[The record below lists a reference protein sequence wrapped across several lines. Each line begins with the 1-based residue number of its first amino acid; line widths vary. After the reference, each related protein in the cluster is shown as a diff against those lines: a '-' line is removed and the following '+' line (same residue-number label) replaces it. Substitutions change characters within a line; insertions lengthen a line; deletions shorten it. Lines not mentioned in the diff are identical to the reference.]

1 MADPP
6 PDEGPVARARETL
19 GRDEIVRRLV
29 HASGTGLPA
38 LYLLGLATWRQVT
51 ALLVAGAAVALVL
64 EAVRLLVGL
73 DWRVYDRLTREY
85 EQDNVAGYA
94 LYFLSSAP
102 VAAVFEPR
110 VAVPAI
116 LMLTLAD
123 PFSGLLGSASADS
136 VKEGWVLAAVFAVAT
151 ALAVPFVPPVA
162 AVLGGLAA
170 TVADGVKPV
179 VAGYVLD
186 DNLTIP
192 PAAAVA
198 MTVGLELPTLLG

>member
-1 MADPP
+1 MTDTV
-6 PDEGPVARARETL
+6 PDGGPLARARETL
-19 GRDEIVRRLV
+19 GRDEVVRRLV

-51 ALLVAGAAVALVL
+51 VLFVVGAGVALAL
-64 EAVRLLVGL
+64 EAIRLVVGL
-73 DWRVYDRLTREY
+73 DWRIYDRLTREY

-102 VAAVFEPR
+102 VAAVFDPR

-123 PFSGLLGSASADS
+123 PFSGLLGSASAES
-136 VKEGWVLAAVFAVAT
+136 VKETWVLLAVFGVAT
-151 ALAVPFVPPVA
+151 LLAVPFVPPVA

-198 MTVGLELPTLLG
+198 MTVGLQFPPPG

>member
-1 MADPP
+1 MADGAP
-6 PDEGPVARARETL
+6 GRGTVGCVRETL
-19 GRDEIVRRLV
+19 TRDEVARRAV
-29 HASGTGLPA
+29 HASGTALPG
-38 LYLLGLATWRQVT
+38 LYLLGLATWLQVT
-51 ALLVAGAAVALVL
+51 ALFAAGAVIALAL
-64 EAVRLLVGL
+64 EAVRLVVGL
-73 DWRVYDRLTREY
+73 EWTIYDRLTREY
-85 EQDNVAGYA
+85 EQDNLAGYA
-94 LYFLSSAP
+94 LYFVSSAP

-136 VKEGWVLAAVFAVAT
+136 VKQGWVLAATFGLAT

-162 AVLGGLAA
+162 AVLGGAA
-170 TVADGVKPV
+170 TTVADGVKPV
-179 VAGYVLD
+179 VAGYVID

-198 MTVGLELPTLLG
+198 MSVGLQLPPPG